1 MSFLGK
7 GNEGLM
13 PKRICYIL
21 DQKNRSKLNLR
32 KKRDDSKL
40 LLKSD
45 FEQFDFDFKNMLCWI
60 YYPNYCFA
68 TIVDN
73 KIVSCASAGYH
84 ADKNDDSIIDI
95 STVTHRDYRGKGY
108 AVSNVVALCEY
119 ILEMQ
124 AKKEIHY
131 ITDINNIASQKTAL
145 SAGFIE
151 KRCSYILLRKIMSK
165 LC

>member
-1 MSFLGK
+1 
-7 GNEGLM
+7 M
-13 PKRICYIL
+13 PKRVCYML
-21 DQKNRSKLNLR
+21 NDKNSDNLNLYR
-32 KKRDDSKL
+32 KQDNSTLFTKA
-40 LLKSD
+40 D
-45 FEQFDFDFKNMLCWI
+45 FEKYDFDFKNMLGWVH
-60 YYPNYCFA
+60 YPNYCFA
-68 TIVDN
+68 TIIDD

-84 ADKNDDSIIDI
+84 ADKVTDNIVEITTATHSDS
-95 STVTHRDYRGKGY
+95 RGKGY